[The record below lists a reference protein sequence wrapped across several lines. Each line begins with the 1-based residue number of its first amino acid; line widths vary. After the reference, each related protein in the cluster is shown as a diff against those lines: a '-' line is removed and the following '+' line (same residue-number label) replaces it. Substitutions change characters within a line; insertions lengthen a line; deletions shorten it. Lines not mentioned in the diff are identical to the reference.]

1 MPNLDEIGGWITEQL
16 PALVAT
22 YKVPGAAIGVYR
34 DGEVFDFAAGVLSH
48 ATKVEAT
55 TDSVFQIGSI
65 TKTWTATLIMQL
77 ADEGLLDIDQPVVAY
92 LPDFDLADSAAAK
105 AMTVRQLLSHT
116 AGFEGDIFTDTGTND
131 DAVEK
136 YVATLG
142 GDPQLFAPGEMF
154 SYNNAGFVVLGR
166 IIEVLRG
173 KPYNQALRDHLFAP
187 LGLEHAATDAAS
199 AILFRAAVGH
209 LPGPAPTTTRC
220 PRRSGRWSCP
230 TPRPGRPSRCARATC

>member
-16 PALVAT
+16 PALVAK
-22 YKVPGAAIGVYR
+22 YKVPGAAIGVCR

-105 AMTVRQLLSHT
+105 AMTVRQLPAL
-116 AGFEGDIFTDTGTND
+116 AGSPRSLLMSPRARGRAGPRSPHRGT
-131 DAVEK
+131 
-136 YVATLG
+136 
-142 GDPQLFAPGEMF
+142 
-154 SYNNAGFVVLGR
+154 
-166 IIEVLRG
+166 
-173 KPYNQALRDHLFAP
+173 
-187 LGLEHAATDAAS
+187 
-199 AILFRAAVGH
+199 
-209 LPGPAPTTTRC
+209 
-220 PRRSGRWSCP
+220 
-230 TPRPGRPSRCARATC
+230 